1 MKSFSEITEA
11 VKKNKAPIRLL
22 IISAKNDSKIQK
34 PFITAG
40 RLQEE
45 CKKKG
50 LDSYIAHIEEAV
62 INKEKDIT
70 TISNHGSDVDWV
82 LDENVIAIVRGSAAS
97 KDSYMDLVSQLEK
110 MNIPC
115 VNNRE
120 TVSMC
125 ADKYWSSIKL
135 REVGVTQ
142 PRSALVRSKETLQ
155 ESIESID
162 LEYPFIL
169 KTLRGSKGVGVMFIE
184 SERSLKALVSMLY
197 KLDPD
202 VEFIVQQF
210 IESDGDVRVQVLGN
224 EIVGAMK
231 RMQIKGDFRS
241 NISQGAEGKP
251 YKLNEEEIKLSMD
264 AHKSVNGDWT
274 AVDFIIDKDGTP
286 YCLEVNSSPGTDGFE
301 EATGINVAKTVIE
314 YYEDRANWRR
324 TPTQIGKFEQIYIKG
339 VGRIVANFDTGN
351 SAKCSL
357 HAEKFEVKGKKVHWE
372 ENGQKFKH
380 DLVKMVKF
388 ERGGVN
394 AQDFERPM
402 IHFSVSFNGNDYEEA
417 EFILDDR
424 TKKTTKCLMNQRF
437 MKRANVMVNPARN
450 FIVTDNIETK
460 ELHDFDKK

>member
-22 IISAKNDSKIQK
+22 VISAKNDSKIKK

-120 TVSMC
+120 TVMMC

-169 KTLRGSKGVGVMFIE
+169 KT
-184 SERSLKALVSMLY
+184 LKALVSMLY

-241 NISQGAEGKP
+241 NISQGAEGRP

-460 ELHDFDKK
+460 ELHDFENK

>member
-1 MKSFSEITEA
+1 MKTFNDIINEA
-11 VKKNKAPIRLL
+11 NKAEKREDPYRLVVL
-22 IISAKNDSKIQK
+22 VERPKKISKTGTSAKLVTK
-34 PFITAG
+34 A
-40 RLQEE
+40 
-45 CKKKG
+45 
-50 LDSYIAHIEEAV
+50 
-62 INKEKDIT
+62 EKLGIT
-70 TISNHGSDVDWV
+70 TYNCRINGAYILFDEDKGVVTIHNEGDDKGFE
-82 LDENVIAIVRGSAAS
+82 LDEDTIVFIRGDVTK

-120 TVSMC
+120 TVMMC

-142 PRSALVRSKETLQ
+142 PRSALVRSKDTLQ

-184 SERSLKALVSMLY
+184 SERSLKALVAMLY
-197 KLDPD
+197 KLDED

-210 IESDGDVRVQVLGN
+210 IKSDGDVRVQVLGN
-224 EIVGAMK
+224 EIIGAMK

-251 YKLNEEEIKLSMD
+251 YKLNDEEIKLSMD
-264 AHKSVNGDWT
+264 AHKAVNGDWT
-274 AVDFIIDKDGTP
+274 AVDFILDEDGTP

-301 EATGINVAKTVIE
+301 EATGINVAKQVIE

-424 TKKTTKCLMNQRF
+424 TRKTTKCLMNQRF
-437 MKRANVMVNPARN
+437 HEKSKCNGQPC
-450 FIVTDNIETK
+450 K
-460 ELHDFDKK
+460 EFYRY